1 MAVWRILLLG
11 TRGQSGLSGFSFRA
25 LTGPCNLAGL
35 RLAARSFL
43 HLAAREIS
51 AQPVLSLPIAAVLG
65 VAPCVRRCLCGLR
78 VALGLRGSLDSSFL
92 SRTSPPL
99 RFPTLSSSP
108 WRRGPGWAAGQ
119 LSGFFSTTHWL
130 PSWPQ
135 PSQTLTFEYLIILLV
150 IE

>member
-92 SRTSPPL
+92 SRTSPPPP
-99 RFPTLSSSP
+99 FPNPVLQP
-108 WRRGPGWAAGQ
+108 VEAAARVGRWAAVRVLQ
-119 LSGFFSTTHWL
+119 HHPLAPFLASAL
-130 PSWPQ
+130 PDAD
-135 PSQTLTFEYLIILLV
+135 V
-150 IE
+150 